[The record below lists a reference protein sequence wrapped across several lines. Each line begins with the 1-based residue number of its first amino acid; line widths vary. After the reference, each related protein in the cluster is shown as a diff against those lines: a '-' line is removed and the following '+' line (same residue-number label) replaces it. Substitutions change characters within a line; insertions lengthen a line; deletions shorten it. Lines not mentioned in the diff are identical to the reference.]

1 MNDNIH
7 KWCRNN
13 DTIGKTKTRVGYS
26 IVTNEDKKKM
36 TVSLPNG
43 CKKIQW
49 LAHFY
54 ISGSKTN
61 SFTLYPNTFIILYV
75 LISKILLFFPSIF
88 NLLITLEKS
97 IK

>member
-1 MNDNIH
+1 MTTSISGVETMTLLE
-7 KWCRNN
+7 RL
-13 DTIGKTKTRVGYS
+13 KTETRIGYS
-26 IVTNEDKKKM
+26 IVSNEDKKKM
-36 TVSLPNG
+36 SVCLPNV

-49 LAHFY
+49 LAHFIY
-54 ISGSKTN
+54 MGLTN